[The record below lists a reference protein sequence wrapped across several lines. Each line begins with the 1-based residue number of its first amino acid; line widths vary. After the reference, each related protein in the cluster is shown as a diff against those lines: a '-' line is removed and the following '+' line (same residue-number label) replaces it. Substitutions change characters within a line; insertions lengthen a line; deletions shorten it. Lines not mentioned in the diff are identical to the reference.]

1 MQQGGKNSFRKHD
14 GQRKLLHRQGRL
26 VAVQHLDD
34 VIAELRVQRAV
45 RRDKRAGEHHFI
57 ESRHHRALF
66 ELA

>member
-1 MQQGGKNSFRKHD
+1 MQKGCKTASAGTTAGGSGDKS
-14 GQRKLLHRQGRL
+14 GL

-34 VIAELRVQRAV
+34 VIAELRVQRAI

-66 ELA
+66 EFA